1 MTRFPCMTKKVNK
14 RRLRLLIAV
23 ALRYEKGDN
32 SAPQVVA
39 SGRGAVAKKI
49 LELAED
55 SGVPLHNDSD
65 MAEIL
70 SDVEVGSD
78 IPAEM
83 YDAVAKVLAFL
94 METERKANY
103 LSK

>member
-1 MTRFPCMTKKVNK
+1 M
-14 RRLRLLIAV
+14 IAV
-23 ALRYEKGDN
+23 ALRYQKGEN

-39 SGRGAVAKKI
+39 SGQGVLAQKI
-49 LELAED
+49 LDVAEEA
-55 SGVPLHNDSD
+55 GVPFHKDTK

-70 SDVEVGSD
+70 KEVEVGGD
-78 IPAEM
+78 IPAEL

-103 LSK
+103 LSKK